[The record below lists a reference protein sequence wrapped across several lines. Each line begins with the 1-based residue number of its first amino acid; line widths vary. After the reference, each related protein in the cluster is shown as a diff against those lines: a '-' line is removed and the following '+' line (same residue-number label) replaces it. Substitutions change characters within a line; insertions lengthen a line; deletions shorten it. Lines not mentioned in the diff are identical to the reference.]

1 MSIEQSICRIVHVFL
16 QHLLHLSCVGNKALS
31 SDGNFEGN
39 IDNPTLQI
47 CEKLIIFTKH
57 TLHLS
62 YTWTCRFL
70 PSVGRHQRR
79 ANVGRVK

>member
-1 MSIEQSICRIVHVFL
+1 MF
-16 QHLLHLSCVGNKALS
+16 SCNIYYTYPVWEIIYKALS
-31 SDGNFEGN
+31 SDGNFEGT

-70 PSVGRHQRR
+70 PSDMCCVHK
-79 ANVGRVK
+79 N